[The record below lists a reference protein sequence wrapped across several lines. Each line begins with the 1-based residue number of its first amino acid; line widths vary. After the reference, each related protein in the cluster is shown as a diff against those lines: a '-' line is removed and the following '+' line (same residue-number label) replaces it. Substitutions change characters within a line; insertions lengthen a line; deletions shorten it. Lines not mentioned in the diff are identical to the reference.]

1 MRHVGDV
8 DSHFKFVTVD
18 DSTVEGV
25 VDVRTTWRIHGT
37 YVQVSQVNAF
47 LDILEIGVVGLG
59 TVRPVIHTSSVITH
73 GN

>member
-59 TVRPVIHTSSVITH
+59 TIRHL
-73 GN
+73 